1 MLVSISVAKLTEG
14 QDVTEL
20 NIQLMLYPYSHILT
34 ASKLFTDW
42 FCFKFNQQACKC
54 FSTTTLLHSK
64 ANSRLLSCP
73 HVPLHHLS
81 LLCWCSCLWDNIENQ
96 QRYSAKK
103 VGFRGCGGWVF
114 LITKYHHSAASL
126 VGFEHY
132 SDNCCTDTDCVDLMS
147 NPSSSFPN
155 SATGEKSW
163 PTKSEETIRWPRPL
177 LPIQKAPIP
186 WLTIAISRGDSFIM
200 FLIKTGFLAS
210 FNYSSHLPLVPK
222 SSHSWKYSADE
233 LWLRQH
239 WNSLVPRTFALSDKA
254 PLLGE

>member
-1 MLVSISVAKLTEG
+1 MLQNST
-14 QDVTEL
+14 
-20 NIQLMLYPYSHILT
+20 YSWCFTHIAT
-34 ASKLFTDW
+34 SW
-42 FCFKFNQQACKC
+42 QQANYSQIGFASNLTNKPANV
-54 FSTTTLLHSK
+54 FPQPHSCTAK
-64 ANSRLLSCP
+64 P
-73 HVPLHHLS
+73 IQDFFPVPMSHCITS

-132 SDNCCTDTDCVDLMS
+132 SDNRCTDTDCVDLMS

-163 PTKSEETIRWPRPL
+163 PTKSEETIRWPSPL

-186 WLTIAISRGDSFIM
+186 WLTIANLQRWLFHHV
-200 FLIKTGFLAS
+200 
-210 FNYSSHLPLVPK
+210 SHQNRIPC
-222 SSHSWKYSADE
+222 
-233 LWLRQH
+233 
-239 WNSLVPRTFALSDKA
+239 
-254 PLLGE
+254 